1 MRADPL
7 TTVRRESPGVGLPKL
22 AGSDSQCSSHHRT
35 SSFERVVGTPNRFR
49 QRKSVIVPSVAL
61 CPTMRFG
68 DLARDVER
76 RGMVLFFSKRSCVV
90 LGVGAGRFLCRRSTY
105 TARV

>member
-7 TTVRRESPGVGLPKL
+7 TTVRRESPRVGLPKL

-35 SSFERVVGTPNRFR
+35 SSFERIVGTPNRFR
-49 QRKSVIVPSVAL
+49 QRTSVIVPSVAL

-68 DLARDVER
+68 DLARDVETS
-76 RGMVLFFSKRSCVV
+76 GMVLFYTAGRCGV
-90 LGVGAGRFLCRRSTY
+90 LGQGSGRFLGRRVSFG
-105 TARV
+105 A